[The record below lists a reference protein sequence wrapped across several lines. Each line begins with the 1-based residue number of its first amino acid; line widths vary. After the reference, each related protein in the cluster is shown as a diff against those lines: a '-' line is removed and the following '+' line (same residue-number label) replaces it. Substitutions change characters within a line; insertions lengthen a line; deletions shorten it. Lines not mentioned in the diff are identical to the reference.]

1 MSMKNSRQYDYEKQQ
16 QKTASAAINVAQ
28 LVKIIAY
35 DPAKMTVDVQPISK
49 RRGIVVECNPT
60 SNVLIGTFETYEKH
74 PIFRFY
80 DSRLNLIRG
89 VSHQDQ
95 KLYLFIDHR
104 PHRVVGNFFIIATR
118 NQNNFLG
125 I

>member
-49 RRGIVVECNPT
+49 RLDQLREPT
-60 SNVLIGTFETYEKH
+60 AHLERAH
-74 PIFRFY
+74 LLPARR
-80 DSRLNLIRG
+80 RLCHARELQAR
-89 VSHQDQ
+89 
-95 KLYLFIDHR
+95 
-104 PHRVVGNFFIIATR
+104 
-118 NQNNFLG
+118 
-125 I
+125 

>member
-49 RRGIVVECNPT
+49 RLDQG
-60 SNVLIGTFETYEKH
+60 SFESQP
-74 PIFRFY
+74 PI
-80 DSRLNLIRG
+80 
-89 VSHQDQ
+89 
-95 KLYLFIDHR
+95 
-104 PHRVVGNFFIIATR
+104 
-118 NQNNFLG
+118 
-125 I
+125 

>member
-49 RRGIVVECNPT
+49 RLDQGSYESQPPILSVPISCQRGGGFAQSGRFVPAPT
-60 SNVLIGTFETYEKH
+60 GADGSPGGLGQF
-74 PIFRFY
+74 
-80 DSRLNLIRG
+80 G
-89 VSHQDQ
+89 G
-95 KLYLFIDHR
+95 HR
-104 PHRVVGNFFIIATR
+104 RD
-118 NQNNFLG
+118 L
-125 I
+125 